1 MKHAVAVS
9 ADQKYTYTCH
19 RREVARALFDS
30 NEERILSVHYPRAG
44 DRVNS
49 RSHVLGDDSV
59 LLKYLNPH
67 MAVLVTASPPQ
78 LDSEPLVGLA
88 QEGQLRPLCRD
99 TGYADEGATTDSGV
113 YMSLLLRMYVY
124 HKTYVHIYLCYV
136 DLPMC
141 QVHVNVLDTV
151 SGKVVYR
158 ITHAPGSGP
167 VEVAIAENNIV
178 YSYWNAQY
186 KRQELSSLGLYEG
199 IIDKY
204 GLTPFATHA
213 SAAAAAVHTAP
224 GAGIHSAFIA
234 QIPLG
239 ITPRSLMHSTIH
251 NVKHITMLYTLPL
264 HSLAAHLHLA
274 QGRASAGRD

>member
-1 MKHAVAVS
+1 M
-9 ADQKYTYTCH
+9 Y
-19 RREVARALFDS
+19 
-30 NEERILSVHYPRAG
+30 
-44 DRVNS
+44 
-49 RSHVLGDDSV
+49 
-59 LLKYLNPH
+59 LL
-67 MAVLVTASPPQ
+67 
-78 LDSEPLVGLA
+78 
-88 QEGQLRPLCRD
+88 
-99 TGYADEGATTDSGV
+99 
-113 YMSLLLRMYVY
+113 
-124 HKTYVHIYLCYV
+124 HI
-136 DLPMC
+136 DLPLC
-141 QVHVNVLDTV
+141 QVHVNVLDTI

-224 GAGIHSAFIA
+224 GAGIHSAFTA

-239 ITPRSLMHSTIH
+239 TCLLFSSYLYSIQHTY
-251 NVKHITMLYTLPL
+251 NTMLYTHTIATQP
-264 HSLAAHLHLA
+264 
-274 QGRASAGRD
+274 RSAPTSCPRP